1 MERLA
6 VLALG
11 LVLVT
16 VALPAT
22 VAGEDEQSIREQNR
36 QWILEHNPDYDPDAI
51 VELHTAD
58 GVEEMTA
65 AEALERALDRAG
77 DTLLPDVASDE
88 VAGESAL
95 TGTVVGDIW
104 LIAVGSVDCG
114 ERTELADSPI
124 PFTPVDPQ
132 LWIYDGVIGYVT
144 DASADVWIAISWT
157 QKETL
162 AGTGTFHYGGII
174 DDFCIDGGGFFSFLF
189 PFLDGYVTT
198 LAGPPAL
205 P

>member
-36 QWILEHNPDYDPDAI
+36 QWILEHNPDYDPDAT

-65 AEALERALDRAG
+65 AEALERTLDRAG
-77 DTLLPDVASDE
+77 DTLLANIASDE
-88 VAGESAL
+88 VAGESAV
-95 TGTVVGDIW
+95 TQTVVGDIW
-104 LIAVGSVDCG
+104 LVATGNVDCG
-114 ERTELADSPI
+114 DRTVIAPSPL
-124 PFTPVDPQ
+124 PFTAAGPQ

-144 DASADVWIAISWT
+144 DASADVWIATSWT

-174 DDFCIDGGGFFSFLF
+174 DPFCIDGGGFFSILF
-189 PFLDGYVTT
+189 PFLDGYVTS
-198 LAGPPAL
+198 LAGPPPL